1 MFGKEEP
8 SLSSHIGN
16 QLIVRVVYTEFSQL
30 ATHSTHTL
38 THTLTHTHIVTTF
51 TTHILRNGLSLKFKK
66 K

>member
-30 ATHSTHTL
+30 ATHSTHA
-38 THTLTHTHIVTTF
+38 HIVTTF